1 MVTDHTVGFRFSG
14 SKLVLQADTAPVQ
27 IYNPVTKQMETR
39 FLKFKDENGYTEVIL
54 PREYEQYF
62 TLGDVFDAKGKKI
75 HDGENKIEDGVV
87 GFRIPTSN
95 YHSVVSMK
103 VVGFYDVPSNSKGN
117 LIIAPSAIVYYHGS
131 DYDVDT
137 LFIIKKEIYKEKE
150 ALNLNNMISVFDP
163 NHKEDPALIFKKG
176 DVPGYTNNK
185 EYRTKNNERLH
196 EYLEVIIRKASA
208 IIDTKVEQANKATV
222 AAGKAIWEEINAME
236 KNLNK
241 ISTIAAAAAKN
252 TKVDLFAKNIREEKN
267 KRDLATPITFT
278 RIVRVRYKIRE
289 EIKDTILTDDKFMQK
304 LVEENLIKLEC

>member
-1 MVTDHTVGFRFSG
+1 M
-14 SKLVLQADTAPVQ
+14 
-27 IYNPVTKQMETR
+27 
-39 FLKFKDENGYTEVIL
+39 
-54 PREYEQYF
+54 
-62 TLGDVFDAKGKKI
+62 
-75 HDGENKIEDGVV
+75 
-87 GFRIPTSN
+87 
-95 YHSVVSMK
+95 
-103 VVGFYDVPSNSKGN
+103 
-117 LIIAPSAIVYYHGS
+117 
-131 DYDVDT
+131 
-137 LFIIKKEIYKEKE
+137 
-150 ALNLNNMISVFDP
+150 
-163 NHKEDPALIFKKG
+163 
-176 DVPGYTNNK
+176 PGYPNNK

-208 IIDTKVEQANKATV
+208 IIDTKVDQANKATV

-267 KRDLATPITFT
+267 KKDLATPITFT